1 MRKNNTTKFYV
12 GSPVTNALLV
22 RLPNAIKEKG
32 ASIIYELRQRPF
44 ADEVAYFDTKEEAEF
59 AVENQTKDDE
69 SVLVIG
75 YYEQLMPY

>member
-32 ASIIYELRQRPF
+32 ASIIYEFRQRPF
-44 ADEVAYFDTKEEAEF
+44 ADEVAYFDTKEIGRASCRERVF
-59 AVENQTKDDE
+59 Y
-69 SVLVIG
+69 SV
-75 YYEQLMPY
+75 

>member
-32 ASIIYELRQRPF
+32 ASIIY
-44 ADEVAYFDTKEEAEF
+44 
-59 AVENQTKDDE
+59 
-69 SVLVIG
+69 
-75 YYEQLMPY
+75 